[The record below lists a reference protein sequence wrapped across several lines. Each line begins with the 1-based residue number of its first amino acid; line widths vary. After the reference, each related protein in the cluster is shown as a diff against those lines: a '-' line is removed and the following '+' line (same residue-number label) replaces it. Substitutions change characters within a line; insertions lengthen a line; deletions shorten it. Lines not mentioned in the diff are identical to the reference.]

1 MGVAGSIAVPAAVSE
16 APGLQWRRRWWVL
29 GALLLLIGAILS
41 RSLWVLNFAHVF
53 AGLLWTGTDIFMGF
67 ILGPIMRQLELPVR
81 RALIVRLMPH
91 MLFYMPTV
99 AIFTGTSGWFLAQQF
114 GFLDL
119 PWPQRWWL
127 VAAGG
132 LVVVMTI
139 QGFGILLPTNLRVY
153 LELRKVQPDGER
165 IARWMRTYVRVVAMQ
180 AVLQVLTILV
190 MARLAT
196 GV

>member
-1 MGVAGSIAVPAAVSE
+1 MGVAGPISVPSAGAAVP
-16 APGLQWRRRWWVL
+16 GIQWQRQWWVL
-29 GALLLLIGAILS
+29 GALILLIGAILS

-53 AGLLWTGTDIFMGF
+53 SGLLWTGTDIFMGF
-67 ILGPIMRQLELPVR
+67 ILGPIMRQLDLPVR
-81 RALIVRLMPH
+81 RALIVRLMPR
-91 MLFYMPTV
+91 MLFYMPTMSIV
-99 AIFTGTSGWFLAQQF
+99 TSTSGWYLAQQF

-127 VAAGG
+127 VAAGV
-132 LVVVMTI
+132 LVLIMTI

-153 LELRKVQPDGER
+153 LELRKERPDGEK